1 MKAPRKTLNQKG
13 HEGSQRKLKK
23 AVRLGP
29 RFLRAFLFAAEK
41 HAGQARKASTIPYIA
56 HLMGV
61 ASLALE
67 AGGDEDIAI
76 AALLHDVVEDCGG
89 AAMLKEVRRRFGKHV
104 AEMVDGCTDADTVP
118 KPPWRERKEKYIRRL
133 KTEASDTR
141 LVSAS
146 DKLNNIRSIISDY
159 RAIGES
165 VWSRFNGGR
174 DGTLWYY
181 RTLRDEFLRSR
192 PNRVTRE
199 FDLAVKE
206 LELMTRANQDLKIS
220 NQFSSVEE

>member
-1 MKAPRKTLNQKG
+1 MKASRKTSNHKG
-13 HEGSQRKLKK
+13 HEGSRRKPKK

-41 HAGQARKASTIPYIA
+41 HSGQARKASTIPYIA

-67 AGGDEDIAI
+67 DIAI

-89 AAMLKEVRRRFGKHV
+89 APMLKEVRRSFGKHV
-104 AEMVDGCTDADTVP
+104 AEMVDGCTDADTEP

-133 KTEASDTR
+133 KTEAADTR

-181 RTLRDEFLRSR
+181 RTLRDEFLRSK

-206 LELMTRANQDLKIS
+206 LELMTRANQVSHAS

>member
-1 MKAPRKTLNQKG
+1 MMSASAKKRRSPQGAQR
-13 HEGSQRKLKK
+13 SQRAIK
-23 AVRLGP
+23 LGP
-29 RFLRAFLFAAEK
+29 RFLKAFSFAAEK
-41 HAGQARKASTIPYIA
+41 HSGQTRKASTIPYIA

-104 AEMVDGCTDADTVP
+104 AEMVDGCTDADTEP
-118 KPPWRERKEKYIRRL
+118 KPPWRERKEKYIGRL
-133 KTEASDTR
+133 KKESADTR

-165 VWSRFNGGR
+165 VWARFNGGR
-174 DGTLWYY
+174 EGTLWYY
-181 RTLRDEFLRSR
+181 RTLRDEFLRSK

-206 LELMTRANQDLKIS
+206 LESMIQAPRVSNAS
-220 NQFSSVEE
+220 NQFSLVEE

>member
-1 MKAPRKTLNQKG
+1 MKTPTKKRSQQGAQR
-13 HEGSQRKLKK
+13 SQR

-29 RFLRAFLFAAEK
+29 RFLKAFSFAAEK
-41 HAGQARKASTIPYIA
+41 HSGQTRKASTIPYIA

-89 AAMLKEVRRRFGKHV
+89 APMLKEVRRRFGKHV
-104 AEMVDGCTDADTVP
+104 AEMVDGCTDADTEP

-133 KTEASDTR
+133 KTENNDTR
-141 LVSAS
+141 LVSAA

-174 DGTLWYY
+174 EGTLWYY
-181 RTLRDEFLRSR
+181 RTLKDEFLRKK
-192 PNRVTRE
+192 PNRITRE
-199 FDLAVKE
+199 LDLAVKK
-206 LELMTRANQDLKIS
+206 LESLAQPGHAIIAS
-220 NQFSSVEE
+220 NPFSSAEE

>member
-1 MKAPRKTLNQKG
+1 
-13 HEGSQRKLKK
+13 
-23 AVRLGP
+23 
-29 RFLRAFLFAAEK
+29 
-41 HAGQARKASTIPYIA
+41 
-56 HLMGV
+56 
-61 ASLALE
+61 
-67 AGGDEDIAI
+67 
-76 AALLHDVVEDCGG
+76 
-89 AAMLKEVRRRFGKHV
+89 
-104 AEMVDGCTDADTVP
+104 
-118 KPPWRERKEKYIRRL
+118 L
-133 KTEASDTR
+133 KTEAADTR

-181 RTLRDEFLRSR
+181 RTLRDEFLRSK

-206 LELMTRANQDLKIS
+206 LELMTRANQVSHTS

>member
-1 MKAPRKTLNQKG
+1 
-13 HEGSQRKLKK
+13 
-23 AVRLGP
+23 
-29 RFLRAFLFAAEK
+29 
-41 HAGQARKASTIPYIA
+41 
-56 HLMGV
+56 
-61 ASLALE
+61 
-67 AGGDEDIAI
+67 
-76 AALLHDVVEDCGG
+76 
-89 AAMLKEVRRRFGKHV
+89 MLKEVRRSFGKHV
-104 AEMVDGCTDADTVP
+104 AEMVDGCTDADTEP

-133 KTEASDTR
+133 KTEAADTR

-181 RTLRDEFLRSR
+181 RTLRDEFLRSK

-206 LELMTRANQDLKIS
+206 LESMTRANQDLNAS
-220 NQFSSVEE
+220 NQFFSVEE